1 MWKYSSTALVCL
13 LLCYACSTDNTAQQ
27 TTTPPAANSPALVG
41 SQSASGANVVQV
53 TAKEMEFQLSKST
66 VPAGTVEF
74 RVTNKGRLAHE
85 MVVIKTDLPVDKL
98 PLKGQRLDE
107 DKAGKKIGE
116 IEDDELKSGATKTLK
131 VNLTP
136 GKYLIVCNLPGHF
149 QAGMKKVLTVTK

>member
-1 MWKYSSTALVCL
+1 MWKFSSTALISL
-13 LLCYACSTDNTAQQ
+13 LLCYGCSTNNTAQQ
-27 TTTPPAANSPALVG
+27 TTTPAANSPALVG
-41 SQSASGANVVQV
+41 SQSASGANVIQV